1 MKTRLCRILIALGVL
16 IAVPLI
22 VLIYQNSTALT
33 PEDLFDASR
42 IGEITKIEFSGQQQ
56 TVVVTNKTLLE
67 LIETAFR
74 KPQDHPVEG
83 GMTYSTLISVKGGR
97 LVEFWVGIYPS
108 LDGFAVSLP
117 RFGLQD
123 PVYRNVS
130 FQSPVDPQLTNLFHV
145 LYEGGKD
152 NRVIKF

>member
-1 MKTRLCRILIALGVL
+1 MKTKLCRILIAIAVL

-22 VLIYQNSTALT
+22 ILIYQTSTALT

-56 TVVVTNKTLLE
+56 TVVVTNKILLE
-67 LIETAFR
+67 LIEAAFR
-74 KPQDHPVEG
+74 KHQDHPVEG
-83 GMTYSTLISVKGGR
+83 GMTYSAFISVGDGR
-97 LVEFWVGIYPS
+97 LVEVGVGIYTS
-108 LDGFAVSLP
+108 LDGFAVALP

-123 PVYRNVS
+123 PVYRDVS
-130 FQSPVDPQLTNLFHV
+130 FQSPVNSQLTNLFHV

-152 NRVIKF
+152 NQVIRF